1 MKEIGNTMK
10 YYKVIYK
17 LNLYLRG
24 TGSLEVSGC
33 KVVEEENPIKAVE
46 KVKEFI
52 QLEEIGSF
60 ELVDI
65 EEVK

>member
-1 MKEIGNTMK
+1 MK

-17 LNLYLRG
+17 LRTFLHGL
-24 TGSLEVSGC
+24 GSLVVSGC

-46 KVKEFI
+46 KVKEII

>member
-1 MKEIGNTMK
+1 MKEIGNMMK

-17 LNLYLRG
+17 LRMLLRG
-24 TGSLEVSGC
+24 QGSLVVSGC

-46 KVKEFI
+46 KVKEII

>member
-1 MKEIGNTMK
+1 MK

-17 LNLYLRG
+17 LRVLLRG
-24 TGSLEVSGC
+24 QGSLVVSGC

-46 KVKEFI
+46 KVKEII

>member
-1 MKEIGNTMK
+1 MKEIGNMMK

-17 LNLYLRG
+17 LNLHLRG

-46 KVKEFI
+46 KVKEII